1 MMAAAFNRA
10 SVGFLFCVAAAASV
24 PAQAQNYDSAGLLRF
39 GVFGQGAWNNFD
51 IERPAGLGSTHAD
64 GFGGG
69 GTFGYDLLL
78 SSGWLIGFESDIA
91 AGDWTSTRAGRD
103 LNVDYMSTFRAPAG
117 SYVRPDLFIY
127 ATGGFA
133 LLGVQHKGLFD
144 TILGQRLKS
153 SDTLSG
159 WTVGAGVEY
168 EWAREM
174 VFFGEYM
181 FASFDNFTVREGN
194 GGSFTTS
201 EDQSVLRLGVK
212 FKIGYDFREGPV
224 W

>member
-39 GVFGQGAWNNFD
+39 GF
-51 IERPAGLGSTHAD
+51 
-64 GFGGG
+64 
-69 GTFGYDLLL
+69 
-78 SSGWLIGFESDIA
+78 
-91 AGDWTSTRAGRD
+91 
-103 LNVDYMSTFRAPAG
+103 
-117 SYVRPDLFIY
+117 
-127 ATGGFA
+127 
-133 LLGVQHKGLFD
+133 FD
-144 TILGQRLKS
+144 TILGQRLKT